1 MKKHMV
7 SLRTV
12 YISLFSI
19 LILTAALIVGI
30 IFYRALISWSFQ
42 SAKRDDA
49 WLVSQLCESTAYLAE
64 NAENVTS
71 SIAFDNELQSILIRY
86 EYGSGEK
93 PDIKDVR
100 VMINNGLLYRSR
112 FNRAIYDCRNVILF
126 SNYGDVIGS
135 KELYDL
141 DVNLFS
147 MPWADRIAWRSGCS
161 ASAPAI

>member
-93 PDIKDVR
+93 PD
-100 VMINNGLLYRSR
+100 SR
-112 FNRAIYDCRNVILF
+112 TYA
-126 SNYGDVIGS
+126 
-135 KELYDL
+135 
-141 DVNLFS
+141 
-147 MPWADRIAWRSGCS
+147 
-161 ASAPAI
+161 